1 MCEYVC
7 ACVGIF
13 HNHRHMTYSNEHRRV
28 RRRECVMSSHLY
40 ALALPFLTAMSPF
53 LPRQWWNV
61 CVCVC
66 VYGRV
71 CVHMCVGA
79 HMCVCARGC
88 CVCVSLRM
96 CAHAR
101 VCVHVCVHVCV
112 CVRACVRW

>member
-66 VYGRV
+66 VCMDECVCTCVWVRTCV
-71 CVHMCVGA
+71 CVREGVVCVCVFA
-79 HMCVCARGC
+79 HARARACVCAR
-88 CVCVSLRM
+88 
-96 CAHAR
+96 
-101 VCVHVCVHVCV
+101 V